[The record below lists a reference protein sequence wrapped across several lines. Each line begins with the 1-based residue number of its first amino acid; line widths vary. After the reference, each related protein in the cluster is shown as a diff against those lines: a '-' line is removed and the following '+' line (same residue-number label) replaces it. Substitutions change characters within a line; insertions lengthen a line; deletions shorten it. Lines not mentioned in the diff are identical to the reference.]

1 MLAAAHESDLAAARE
16 AGLATAFIAT
26 NFEHI
31 PAGLVAHQMRGAER
45 GPPPRAGT
53 AAGEVP
59 AGPPPTTGSPLVE
72 GSGDPKGGI
81 VGVRVGSGNE
91 IVGVGRTLTA
101 PAATGIPI
109 SKMPARKT
117 NPATRT
123 DATVERY
130 TTLMW
135 SSSG

>member
-1 MLAAAHESDLAAARE
+1 MRVVMTESVTDVPPGTVAR
-16 AGLATAFIAT
+16 ASPT
-26 NFEHI
+26 
-31 PAGLVAHQMRGAER
+31 PP
-45 GPPPRAGT
+45 PPPRAGT

-59 AGPPPTTGSPLVE
+59 ACPPPTTGSPLVE
-72 GSGDPKGGI
+72 GGGDPKGGI
-81 VGVRVGSGNE
+81 LGVRVGSGNE

>member
-1 MLAAAHESDLAAARE
+1 MRVVMTESVTDVPPGTVAR
-16 AGLATAFIAT
+16 ASPT
-26 NFEHI
+26 
-31 PAGLVAHQMRGAER
+31 PP
-45 GPPPRAGT
+45 PPPRAGT